1 MAVLAPPVKRFNV
14 QNLKR
19 YLEREYSRAKKL
31 YEQAKIER
39 QYRNVRSNDKYDIL
53 MDDLDNSI
61 TFYKKGTNI
70 IHREDGPAIISSK
83 EAVWTH
89 DGKIHRIN
97 KPAYIFLTGLK
108 FYKEDKLHRNNGPAW
123 IENGVI
129 IYAKNGIPYIP
140 LKIIRKMPREE
151 LVKMV
156 RTVMNNDYAKHTK
169 HFYKM
174 FNIVKFIQ

>member
-1 MAVLAPPVKRFNV
+1 MAASAPLVKKFNIY
-14 QNLKR
+14 NLKR
-19 YLEREYSRAKKL
+19 YLKREYSKAREI
-31 YEQAKIER
+31 YENGKIEKG
-39 QYRNVRSNDKYDIL
+39 YRNVRSNDKYDIL

-61 TFYKKGTNI
+61 TFYKKGTDI
-70 IHREDGPAIISSK
+70 PHRECGPAIVSSRK
-83 EAVWTH
+83 AVWIH
-89 DGKIHRIN
+89 DGKIHRVN
-97 KPAYIFLTGLK
+97 KPAYITLTAVK
-108 FYKEDKLHRNNGPAW
+108 FYKEDKLHRNKGPAW

-140 LKIIRKMPREE
+140 LEIIRKMPREE